1 LFWGAVTADWFVCG
15 GNVAA
20 SLERCACN
28 RVMTADWSLVG
39 ALYAD
44 WFDCDGDEA
53 QLVRSARLIV
63 APTIWILFIMYLS
76 FVV

>member
-1 LFWGAVTADWFVCG
+1 
-15 GNVAA
+15 
-20 SLERCACN
+20 
-28 RVMTADWSLVG
+28 MTADWSLVG